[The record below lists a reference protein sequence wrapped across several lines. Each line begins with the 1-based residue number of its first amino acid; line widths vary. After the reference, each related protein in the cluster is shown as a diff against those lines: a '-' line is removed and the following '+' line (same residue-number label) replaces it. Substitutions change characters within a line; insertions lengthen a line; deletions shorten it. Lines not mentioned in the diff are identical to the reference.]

1 MKRFLTLLLIT
12 FLLQSSL
19 VAQDFVLNNPAM
31 TPSPGV
37 FPGGTETISFDFY
50 VAQASYFFSSDPLS
64 NNYSTLTFSF
74 TKLNPPSPPTG
85 TGADLFNWVKTNNGG
100 SGVNLVY
107 TWTGTTKDVPML
119 MSPPGSKYKI
129 TFSNV
134 PITAE
139 ATKAESDVKVAGQ
152 FTDPGICAK
161 GLTGNNYAVIST
173 YTTSGGALPIR
184 LLSFKGIKEVDKVQL
199 HWQTSSEQNSNY
211 FDVEFSEN
219 GNLWNK
225 IGTVKAAGNS
235 AVQRDYALTHNSP
248 ANGVNYYRLKQVDL
262 DNIFGY
268 SNIVAINF
276 AIKGVNINSVY
287 PNPFVSQFKI
297 DVSSDRNEV
306 VRIQLSDNLGRVIK
320 VLNPSIQKGVNRIS
334 LDDLAGLMPGIYTVE
349 VKTSYSTFRY
359 KLKK

>member
-19 VAQDFVLNNPAM
+19 VAQDFVLNNPTM
-31 TPSPGV
+31 TPNPGV

-74 TKLNPPSPPTG
+74 TKLDPPSPPTG
-85 TGADLFNWVKTNNGG
+85 TGAALFNWVKTNNGG

-107 TWTGTTKDVPML
+107 TWTGTTKDIPML

-129 TFSNV
+129 NFTDV

-161 GLTGNNYAVIST
+161 GLTGNNYAIIAT
-173 YTTSGGALPIR
+173 YTTSGGPLPIR
-184 LLSFKGIKEVDKVQL
+184 LLSFNGVKEINKVQL
-199 HWQTSSEQNSNY
+199 KWQTSSEQDSKY

-219 GNLWNK
+219 GNQWSS
-225 IGTVKAAGNS
+225 IGTVTAAGISTN
-235 AVQRDYALTHNSP
+235 QREYSLIHHSP
-248 ANGVNYYRLKQVDL
+248 VNGVNYYRLKQVDI
-262 DNIFGY
+262 NGSF
-268 SNIVAINF
+268 SFSKIVAINF
-276 AIKGVNINSVY
+276 TINGVNINSVY
-287 PNPFVSQFKI
+287 PNPFLNKLKI
-297 DVSSDRNEV
+297 DISSDKNEA
-306 VRIQLSDNLGRVIK
+306 VRIQLTDNSGRVIK
-320 VLNPSIQKGVNRIS
+320 VQNASLQKGVNGIW
-334 LDDLAGLMPGIYTVE
+334 LDNLAGLSSGIYNLE
-349 VKTSYSTFRY
+349 VKTANSTFRS